1 MDPETL
7 SRLLLTAPETI
18 VARVFKNEQGQPLML
33 TSYQS
38 DELKSLLYSL
48 INGDPGRFVF
58 VQSTRSGKSELI
70 SVFISLALLIRPEL
84 KIANISYTGDQ
95 SAIIFERVKAHLVFD
110 NDWVRQFV
118 NIGQSM
124 INRRE
129 FSKTRLFMLKG
140 GQFRT
145 FSTGKGETEF
155 TAESMLGFGADVVV
169 IDEASSVNDMVYRT
183 KIVRMLMD
191 ARAPKFLLLSGTP
204 HRKNFMFQ
212 AWNNPEFEKFHVD
225 WRMAVAA
232 GQMNEEEVLKAKAE
246 MSDFEFGVWYEALFQ
261 DDDEDQLIKSEWI
274 RAAKREWKPKGV
286 ISRRTLGVDV
296 ARHGKDLTVLTM
308 VDWYADSALVEET
321 WFRSKISTMETV
333 GLIRQICEEYAPV
346 DAIIVDDDGVGGG
359 VVDRLKE
366 LSEYKSKTFPFLNGS
381 SPHKREE
388 KFRDLNASE
397 VRENSRFLNKRAL
410 YFSRMARLFEKGAIV
425 IPTDEKLSR
434 QLATIRVRMD
444 SDKKLQILDEKDSGK
459 SPDFAD
465 SLMMA
470 CSDLGSS
477 KLSWSFA

>member
-1 MDPETL
+1 MDSGLRE
-7 SRLLLTAPETI
+7 SLLTNPSEI
-18 VARVFKNEQGQPLML
+18 VARLFKSEKGAILEL
-33 TSYQS
+33 TSYQN
-38 DELKSLLYSL
+38 DELKRLLSSLLERK
-48 INGDPGRFVF
+48 PAKFVF

-70 SVFISLALLIRPEL
+70 SVFIALALLIRPDL
-84 KIANISYTGDQ
+84 KVANISYTQDQ

-110 NDWVRQFV
+110 SEWVRQHV

-129 FSKTRLFMLKG
+129 FSKTRLFMLEG

-155 TAESMLGFGADVVV
+155 TAESMLGFGADCVVC
-169 IDEASSVNDMVYRT
+169 DEASSINDMVYRT

-212 AWNNPEFEKFHVD
+212 AWNNPEYEKFHVD
-225 WRMAVAA
+225 WKMAVAA
-232 GQMNEEEVLKAKAE
+232 GQMNEDEVMKAKAE
-246 MSDFEFGVWYEALFQ
+246 MSDFEFGVWYEARFQ

-274 RAAKREWKPKGV
+274 RLAKRDWAPTGT
-286 ISRRTLGVDV
+286 IARRTLGVDV

-366 LSEYKSKTFPFLNGS
+366 LSEYKSKTYPFLNGS
-381 SPHKREE
+381 SPHKKDD
-388 KFRDLNASE
+388 KFRDLTRSE
-397 VRENSRFLNKRAL
+397 ELENSRFLNKRSL
-410 YFSRMARLFEKGAIV
+410 YFSRLARLFEKGAIV
-425 IPTDEKLSR
+425 IPKDEKLSH
-434 QLATIRVRMD
+434 QLSSIRVRLD
-444 SDKKLQILDEKDSGK
+444 SDKKLQILDEKDTGK

-470 CSDLGSS
+470 CSDLGFS